1 MLKTTNTK
9 LTGIVVRQLSNQAK
23 FNNFILAPALILKV
37 GLPAPLIKGLVH
49 YCSFCVEN
57 LAYFLNNF
65 PLQSASILTILKH
78 HSSFL
83 NYY

>member
-1 MLKTTNTK
+1 MQANAI
-9 LTGIVVRQLSNQAK
+9 TGFAL
-23 FNNFILAPALILKV
+23 ALILKV
-37 GLPAPLIKGLVH
+37 GLPAPPIKELVH
-49 YCSFCVEN
+49 HSSFSFEN